1 MAGVRAAPIMLI
13 AITREIS
20 PSIVRCVLTH
30 LEREPI
36 DVQKAKAQHQHYER
50 SLAAAG
56 CLVHTLP
63 AETDLPDSVFVED
76 AAIVLNEL
84 AIIARPGA
92 ASRRA
97 ETDSVAGALRPYRP
111 LSFIQPP
118 GTIDGGDV
126 LRLGKQLFIGLSCRT
141 NPQAIEQVH
150 RLLSPLGY
158 TVHSVA
164 VHGCLHLKSAV
175 TQVAENTLLMN
186 RAWLDQRAFGQMD
199 IIDVHP
205 SEPHGAN
212 ALLLGERVIYA
223 DGYPA
228 TCRRLV
234 DHGIFLEVVPLS
246 ELAKAE
252 GAVTCCSL
260 VFSV

>member
-1 MAGVRAAPIMLI
+1 MLM

-20 PSIVRCVLTH
+20 PSIGRCALTH

-36 DVQKAKAQHQHYER
+36 DLEKARVQHRQYER
-50 SLAAAG
+50 TLVAAG
-56 CLVHTLP
+56 CQVRTLP
-63 AETDLPDSVFVED
+63 AEPDLPDSVFVED
-76 AAIVLNEL
+76 AAIVLDEL
-84 AIIARPGA
+84 AIITRPGA
-92 ASRRA
+92 ASRRP
-97 ETDSVAGALRPYRP
+97 ETHSVAGALRPYRP

-118 GTIDGGDV
+118 ATVDGGDV
-126 LRLGKQLFIGLSCRT
+126 LRVGRRLFIGLSRRT
-141 NPQAIEQVH
+141 NPQAIEQVQ

-158 TVHSVA
+158 TVHSVP

-175 TQVAENTLLMN
+175 TQVADDTLLMN
-186 RAWLDQRAFGQMD
+186 PAWVDHRAFGQMNV
-199 IIDVHP
+199 IDVHP
-205 SEPHGAN
+205 SEPYGAN

-223 DGYPA
+223 DAYPA
-228 TCRRLV
+228 TSQRLM
-234 DHGIFLEVVPLS
+234 DQSIPLQIVPLS